1 MSANNRN
8 RLKTTVSAVAS
19 SGLGAFTISTAASG
33 FRTFTAADDGLTF
46 DDIVGVEGTAWEA
59 RNGCVYTHSTTS
71 LSRGTLMDSS
81 TGSAIAFTSAVVL
94 SQGGTKMFADMS
106 LLAMASTTPGGRL
119 TLESGVPVS
128 TTDQT
133 AKTNIYYTPF
143 VNNVVPLWDGYKWR
157 PIEFSETTLALGT
170 LTSGKPYDVFGYISG
185 GALALESLAWTDDT
199 TRATAV
205 TLQDGRYCKSGDKT
219 RLLLGSFYTT
229 STTTTADS
237 EADRYLS
244 NLYNQFARTLVHT
257 TNDAGHTYT
266 SSTVRSYNNST
277 AHRVNFM
284 VSMAAEVISF
294 GAAYVTASAA
304 GSAGD
309 IFIGYDST
317 SSTSSAWT
325 AFSNSNTS
333 SVRGAASGGLLSAP
347 GKHYVQLL
355 ERGHPTNAVSY
366 SFGLLRGTV
375 KC

>member
-128 TTDQT
+128 ATDQT

-185 GALALESLAWTDDT
+185 GALALEALAWTSDT
-199 TRATAV
+199 ARATAV

-219 RLLLGSFYTT
+219 RLLLGTFYTT
-229 STTTTADS
+229 STTTTEDS
-237 EADRYLS
+237 VGNRNVA
-244 NLYNQFARTLVHT
+244 NVYNKVGRQVRANST
-257 TNDAGHTYT
+257 ASHTYT
-266 SSTVRSYNNST
+266 TTSYREWNGGTS
-277 AHRVNFM
+277 VNRGNF
-284 VSMAAEVISF
+284 VISVNPEPF
-294 GAAYVTASAA
+294 TASGVGQFTSTGAQVGHFA
-304 GSAGD
+304 GWVNGALSVGNGGLFWNVTGGVLTDIRTPFTFLVTPVVGANYFSAGQYGNAGVT
-309 IFIGYDST
+309 FSSFRYDG
-317 SSTSSAWT
+317 
-325 AFSNSNTS
+325 
-333 SVRGAASGGLLSAP
+333 VVLS
-347 GKHYVQLL
+347 
-355 ERGHPTNAVSY
+355 
-366 SFGLLRGTV
+366 
-375 KC
+375 